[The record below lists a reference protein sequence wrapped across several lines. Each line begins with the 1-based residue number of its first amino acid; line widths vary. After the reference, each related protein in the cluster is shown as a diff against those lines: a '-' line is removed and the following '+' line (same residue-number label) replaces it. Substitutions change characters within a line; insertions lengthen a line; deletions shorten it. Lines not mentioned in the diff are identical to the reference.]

1 MAFGNGPSIVTNGLV
16 LSLDAADRNSYPGSG
31 TTWFDLSGNGNNFT
45 LFNGVGYSTA
55 NGGSLTFDGTN
66 DYAAS
71 TNNLN
76 LTSFSY
82 VAVEIFYR
90 SNTSTPGVM
99 LFEHTANWN
108 TQTGGFGMSINSNGV
123 ADLANSNHTNHRTGS
138 ASGTNLP
145 RNYLVTSNT
154 TWSDNL
160 NLFSAISDSTGRLS
174 YENSSLDAFV
184 AGTPGYSTTTVTTAG
199 GLFANDI
206 FYLGSRGGV
215 QDFLNGSIGSLKI
228 YGFKISAPQVFQNY
242 NALKS
247 RFGL

>member
-1 MAFGNGPSIVTNGLV
+1 
-16 LSLDAADRNSYPGSG
+16 
-31 TTWFDLSGNGNNFT
+31 
-45 LFNGVGYSTA
+45 
-55 NGGSLTFDGTN
+55 
-66 DYAAS
+66 
-71 TNNLN
+71 
-76 LTSFSY
+76 
-82 VAVEIFYR
+82 
-90 SNTSTPGVM
+90 M

-108 TQTGGFGMSINSNGV
+108 TQTGGFGLSINSNG
-123 ADLANSNHTNHRTGS
+123 ATDLANSNHTNHRTGS

-174 YENSSLDAFV
+174 YENGSLDTFV

-206 FYLGSRGGV
+206 FYIGSRGGTSSY
-215 QDFLNGSIGSLKI
+215 FNGSIGSLKI
-228 YGFKISAPQVFQNY
+228 YGFKINATQIAQNY

-247 RFGL
+247 RFNL

>member
-1 MAFGNGPSIVTNGLV
+1 MAISGGPDIIQDSLIV
-16 LSLDAADRNSYPGSG
+16 SLDASDRNSYPGSG

-90 SNTSTPGVM
+90 SNTSTPGIM
-99 LFEHTANWN
+99 LFEHTADWN
-108 TQTGGFGMSINSNGV
+108 TNTGGLGLAINSTGV
-123 ADLANSNHTNHRTGS
+123 ASLANSNHTNHKTGS
-138 ASGTNLP
+138 AVGANIA
-145 RNYLVTSNT
+145 RNFLVTSNT
-154 TWSDNL
+154 SWNDVL
-160 NLFSAISDSTGRLS
+160 NLYSGVSDSTGRLS
-174 YENSSLDAFV
+174 YENGSLDTFV
-184 AGTPGYSTTTVTTAG
+184 VGPGYPTTTVTTAG
-199 GLFANDI
+199 GLFANAI
-206 FYLGSRGGV
+206 FYIGSRGGV

-242 NALKS
+242 NAIKS
-247 RFGL
+247 RFNL